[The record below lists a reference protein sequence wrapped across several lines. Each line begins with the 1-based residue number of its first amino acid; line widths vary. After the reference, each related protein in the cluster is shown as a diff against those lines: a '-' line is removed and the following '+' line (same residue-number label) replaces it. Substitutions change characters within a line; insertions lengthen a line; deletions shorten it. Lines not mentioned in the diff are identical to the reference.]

1 MKILA
6 VLLNLYMALLMLMPC
21 QDRLDNQSGS
31 EISFSSEQKS
41 KAKDDCGQELCP
53 PFCSCACCSA
63 GKNLPIVH
71 IQENTESSPSLFYT
85 DAMTSAITK
94 QPFAIWQPPKLV

>member
-21 QDRLDNQSGS
+21 QDRVDSPSAS
-31 EISFSSEQKS
+31 EISFSTHQEPS
-41 KAKDDCGQELCP
+41 AKDDCGQELCP
-53 PFCSCACCSA
+53 PFCSCACCSI
-63 GKNLPIVH
+63 GKNLPTNR
-71 IQENTESSPSLFYT
+71 IQEAAESNPSVFYT